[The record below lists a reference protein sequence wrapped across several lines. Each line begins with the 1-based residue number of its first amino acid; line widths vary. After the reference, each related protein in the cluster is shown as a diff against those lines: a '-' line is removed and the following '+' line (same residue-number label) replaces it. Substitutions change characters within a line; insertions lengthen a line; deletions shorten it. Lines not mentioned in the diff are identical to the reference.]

1 MDLNAWIYG
10 YRRIL
15 HKVFRKVSL
24 MDVSVMNPFTKVDF
38 DPFWPTKLGLRVYL
52 KIFGEE
58 SSFETVDSPS
68 RLLELSSLII
78 EAVAKSFKWKGTT
91 VKEYRRSLDEM
102 EKLTSAINKLQ
113 RDLTEDMNELIEHL
127 KEVELEELI
136 DEE

>member
-10 YRRIL
+10 YGRIL
-15 HKVFRKVSL
+15 HEVFRKVSL

-91 VKEYRRSLDEM
+91 VKEYRRSLDEID
-102 EKLTSAINKLQ
+102 KLIFSLNSLKGNLKK
-113 RDLTEDMNELIEHL
+113 DMDDQIKHL
-127 KEVELEELI
+127 NEVELEELI
-136 DEE
+136 YE

>member
-91 VKEYRRSLDEM
+91 VKEYRRSLDEID
-102 EKLTSAINKLQ
+102 KLIFSLNSLKGNLKK
-113 RDLTEDMNELIEHL
+113 DMDDQIKHL
-127 KEVELEELI
+127 NEVELEELI
-136 DEE
+136 YE

>member
-10 YRRIL
+10 YGRIL
-15 HKVFRKVSL
+15 HEVFRKVSL

-68 RLLELSSLII
+68 RLLELNSLII

-91 VKEYRRSLDEM
+91 VKEYRRSLDEID
-102 EKLTSAINKLQ
+102 KLIFSLNSLKGNLKK
-113 RDLTEDMNELIEHL
+113 DMDDQIKHLNE
-127 KEVELEELI
+127 VDLEELI
-136 DEE
+136 YE

>member
-10 YRRIL
+10 YGRIL
-15 HKVFRKVSL
+15 HEVFRKVSL

-91 VKEYRRSLDEM
+91 VKEYRRSLDEID
-102 EKLTSAINKLQ
+102 KLIFSLNSLKGNLKK
-113 RDLTEDMNELIEHL
+113 DMDDQIKHLNE
-127 KEVELEELI
+127 VDLEELI
-136 DEE
+136 YE

>member
-10 YRRIL
+10 YGRIV
-15 HKVFRKVSL
+15 HEVFRKVSL

-91 VKEYRRSLDEM
+91 VKEYRRSLDEID
-102 EKLTSAINKLQ
+102 KLIFSLNSLKGNLKK
-113 RDLTEDMNELIEHL
+113 DMDDQIKHLNE
-127 KEVELEELI
+127 VDLEELI
-136 DEE
+136 YE